1 MSTTE
6 NTTTAIVHEAINEE
20 YEYIQFN
27 KQLRLIRSVKDDMY
41 QMQSILTACF
51 APDTKKPQD
60 WFRNQSTIELLNEA
74 ENSTTDFL
82 VVAKTRVGKKPQSPK
97 LYENSEE
104 QRVSKKPQSP
114 KLYENR
120 EKLPN
125 GLRGYYVHR
134 LLVNAVAM
142 WASPR
147 YAWYIYRLLDE
158 IHRQEREELENKLEA
173 KDKSIQKRIP
183 RSVPKGK
190 EKNYKYMIYT
200 EEMENEEDK
209 DMVML
214 HLVRRNNKSFY
225 DLAKI
230 YKSDR
235 NWFYREN
242 LPISM
247 TPNEDVKQ
255 IVQDTLPQTHY
266 DMKGCTILT
275 FKEDLPL
282 LKEKITEYFDNFK
295 QAE

>member
-6 NTTTAIVHEAINEE
+6 NTTTVIVHEAINEE
-20 YEYIQFN
+20 YEWVQFN
-27 KQLRLIRSVKDDMY
+27 KQLHLIRSVKDDMY

-60 WFRNQSTIELLNEA
+60 WFRNQSTQELLSEA
-74 ENSTTDFL
+74 QRDILFSENSEEQ
-82 VVAKTRVGKKPQSPK
+82 RVSKKPQSPK

-104 QRVSKKPQSP
+104 QRVGKKPQSP

-158 IHRQEREELENKLEA
+158 IHRQEREEMENKLEA

-266 DMKGCTILT
+266 DIKGCTILT

-282 LKEKITEYFDNFK
+282 LKE
-295 QAE
+295 

>member
-6 NTTTAIVHEAINEE
+6 NTTTVIVHEAINEE

-74 ENSTTDFL
+74 ENSTTDFF
-82 VVAKTRVGKKPQSPK
+82 VVAKTRVSKKPQSPK

-125 GLRGYYVHR
+125 GLRGWYVHR

-147 YAWYIYRLLDE
+147 YAWNIFMMLDE

-200 EEMENEEDK
+200 EDMEKEEDR

>member
-6 NTTTAIVHEAINEE
+6 NTTTVIVHEAINEE
-20 YEYIQFN
+20 YEYIQYN

-51 APDTKKPQD
+51 APDTKLPKD
-60 WFRNQSTIELLNEA
+60 WFRNQSTIELLSEA
-74 ENSTTDFL
+74 QRDILFS
-82 VVAKTRVGKKPQSPK
+82 
-97 LYENSEE
+97 ENSEE
-104 QRVSKKPQSP
+104 QRVGKKSQSP

-120 EKLPN
+120 KNLPN
-125 GLRGYYVHR
+125 GLRGWYVHR

-147 YAWYIYRLLDE
+147 YAWNIYKLLDE
-158 IHRQEREELENKLEA
+158 LHRQEREEMENKLEA

-200 EEMENEEDK
+200 EELENEEDR

-247 TPNEDVKQ
+247 TPNEQVKQ

-266 DMKGCTILT
+266 DIKGCTIFT

-295 QAE
+295 QVG

>member
-1 MSTTE
+1 M
-6 NTTTAIVHEAINEE
+6 
-20 YEYIQFN
+20 
-27 KQLRLIRSVKDDMY
+27 
-41 QMQSILTACF
+41 
-51 APDTKKPQD
+51 
-60 WFRNQSTIELLNEA
+60 
-74 ENSTTDFL
+74 
-82 VVAKTRVGKKPQSPK
+82 
-97 LYENSEE
+97 
-104 QRVSKKPQSP
+104 
-114 KLYENR
+114 
-120 EKLPN
+120 
-125 GLRGYYVHR
+125 
-134 LLVNAVAM
+134 
-142 WASPR
+142 
-147 YAWYIYRLLDE
+147 LLDE
-158 IHRQEREELENKLEA
+158 LCTKQREDMMKE
-173 KDKSIQKRIP
+173 DKNIQKRIP

-200 EEMENEEDK
+200 EDMEDS

-242 LPISM
+242 LQISM

-266 DMKGCTILT
+266 DIKGCTIFT

-295 QAE
+295 QVG

>member
-1 MSTTE
+1 
-6 NTTTAIVHEAINEE
+6 
-20 YEYIQFN
+20 
-27 KQLRLIRSVKDDMY
+27 MY
-41 QMQSILTACF
+41 QMQSILTALRS
-51 APDTKKPQD
+51 TKQAYH
-60 WFRNQSTIELLNEA
+60 WFENQQAKELLEEFPHMFAFLGKPRNEI
-74 ENSTTDFL
+74 
-82 VVAKTRVGKKPQSPK
+82 P
-97 LYENSEE
+97 
-104 QRVSKKPQSP
+104 
-114 KLYENR
+114 YENR
-120 EKLPN
+120 KNLPN
-125 GLRGYYVHR
+125 SLKGYYVHR

-147 YAWYIYRLLDE
+147 YACYIFMMLDE
-158 IHRQEREELENKLEA
+158 IHRQEREEMEKKLQAKDEVIEA

-200 EEMENEEDK
+200 EEMENEEDR

-266 DMKGCTILT
+266 DIKGCTILT

-295 QAE
+295 QVG

>member
-6 NTTTAIVHEAINEE
+6 NTTTVIVHEAINEE

-51 APDTKKPQD
+51 APDTKHADD
-60 WFRNQSTIELLNEA
+60 WFKNQSTQELLSEI
-74 ENSTTDFL
+74 SLDRLFSVL
-82 VVAKTRVGKKPQSPK
+82 HKTH
-97 LYENSEE
+97 
-104 QRVSKKPQSP
+104 
-114 KLYENR
+114 ENR
-120 EKLPN
+120 KNLPIN
-125 GLRGYYVHR
+125 LRGYYVHR

-147 YAWYIYRLLDE
+147 YAWHVYRLLDE
-158 IHRQEREELENKLEA
+158 IHRQEREEMEKKLQAKDEVIEAKDEVIEA
-173 KDKSIQKRIP
+173 KDKNIQKRIP

-266 DMKGCTILT
+266 DIKGCTILT

-295 QAE
+295 QVE

>member
-6 NTTTAIVHEAINEE
+6 NTTTVIVHEAINEE
-20 YEYIQFN
+20 YEWVRFN

-41 QMQSILTACF
+41 QMQSILTACY
-51 APDTKKPQD
+51 APDTKLPKD
-60 WFRNQSTIELLNEA
+60 WFRNQSTQELLSEA
-74 ENSTTDFL
+74 QRDILFS
-82 VVAKTRVGKKPQSPK
+82 
-97 LYENSEE
+97 ENSEE
-104 QRVSKKPQSP
+104 QRVGKKPQSP

-200 EEMENEEDK
+200 EEMENEEDR

-247 TPNEDVKQ
+247 TPNEQVKQ
-255 IVQDTLPQTHY
+255 IVQDNLPQTHY
-266 DMKGCTILT
+266 DIKGCTILT

-295 QAE
+295 EEE

>member
-1 MSTTE
+1 MTTSE
-6 NTTTAIVHEAINEE
+6 THPPVIVHEPINEE
-20 YEYIQFN
+20 YEYIQYN

-41 QMQSILTACF
+41 QMQSILTACY
-51 APDTKKPQD
+51 APDTKLPKD

-74 ENSTTDFL
+74 QRDILFS
-82 VVAKTRVGKKPQSPK
+82 
-97 LYENSEE
+97 ENSEE
-104 QRVSKKPQSP
+104 QRVGKKPQSP

-147 YAWYIYRLLDE
+147 YAWYVCKLLDE
-158 IHRQEREELENKLEA
+158 IHRQEREQMEKKLQAKDEVIES

-200 EEMENEEDK
+200 EEMENEEDR
-209 DMVML
+209 DMIML

-235 NWFYREN
+235 NWFYCEN

-247 TPNEDVKQ
+247 TPNEQIKEIVKN
-255 IVQDTLPQTHY
+255 TLPQTHY
-266 DMKGCTILT
+266 DIKGCTILT

-295 QAE
+295 EEE

>member
-6 NTTTAIVHEAINEE
+6 NTTTVIVHEAINEE
-20 YEYIQFN
+20 YEYIQYN

-41 QMQSILTACF
+41 QMQSILTACY
-51 APDTKKPQD
+51 APDTKLPKD

-74 ENSTTDFL
+74 QRDILFS
-82 VVAKTRVGKKPQSPK
+82 
-97 LYENSEE
+97 ENSEE
-104 QRVSKKPQSP
+104 QRVGKKPQSP

-147 YAWYIYRLLDE
+147 YAWNIYRLLDE
-158 IHRQEREELENKLEA
+158 IHRQEREEMENKLEA

-200 EEMENEEDK
+200 EEMENEEDR

-275 FKEDLPL
+275 FKEDLSL

>member
-1 MSTTE
+1 MSTSE

-51 APDTKKPQD
+51 APDTKHTDD
-60 WFRNQSTIELLNEA
+60 WFRNQSTQELLSEISLDREFSA
-74 ENSTTDFL
+74 L
-82 VVAKTRVGKKPQSPK
+82 HKTH
-97 LYENSEE
+97 
-104 QRVSKKPQSP
+104 
-114 KLYENR
+114 ENR
-120 EKLPN
+120 KNLPIN
-125 GLRGYYVHR
+125 LRGWYVHR
-134 LLVNAVAM
+134 LLVNAVAI

-158 IHRQEREELENKLEA
+158 IHRQEREEMENKLEA
-173 KDKSIQKRIP
+173 KDEVIEAKDKNIQKRIP

-266 DMKGCTILT
+266 DIKGCTILT

>member
-1 MSTTE
+1 MSTLE
-6 NTTTAIVHEAINEE
+6 NTTTVIVHEAINEE
-20 YEYIQFN
+20 YEYIQYN

-51 APDTKKPQD
+51 APDTKLPKD
-60 WFRNQSTIELLNEA
+60 WFRNQSTIELLSEA
-74 ENSTTDFL
+74 QRDVLFS
-82 VVAKTRVGKKPQSPK
+82 
-97 LYENSEE
+97 ENSEE
-104 QRVSKKPQSP
+104 QRVGKKSQSP

-120 EKLPN
+120 EKLPT

-147 YAWYIYRLLDE
+147 YAWNIYKLLDE
-158 IHRQEREELENKLEA
+158 LHRQERGEMEKKLQAKDEVIES

-190 EKNYKYMIYT
+190 EKSYKYMIYA
-200 EEMENEEDK
+200 EEMENEEDR

-247 TPNEDVKQ
+247 TPNEQIKEIVKN
-255 IVQDTLPQTHY
+255 TLPQTHY
-266 DMKGCTILT
+266 DIKGCTILT

-295 QAE
+295 EEE

>member
-1 MSTTE
+1 MTTLE
-6 NTTTAIVHEAINEE
+6 NTTTAIVHEVINEE
-20 YEYIQFN
+20 YEYIQYN

-51 APDTKKPQD
+51 APDTKLPKD
-60 WFRNQSTIELLNEA
+60 WFRNQSTIELLSEA
-74 ENSTTDFL
+74 QRDVLFS
-82 VVAKTRVGKKPQSPK
+82 
-97 LYENSEE
+97 ENSEE
-104 QRVSKKPQSP
+104 QRVGKKSQSP

-147 YAWYIYRLLDE
+147 YAWNIYKLLDE
-158 IHRQEREELENKLEA
+158 LHRQERGEMEKKLQAKDEVIES

-190 EKNYKYMIYT
+190 EKSYKYMIYA
-200 EEMENEEDK
+200 EEMEKEEDR

-247 TPNEDVKQ
+247 TPNEQIKEIVKN
-255 IVQDTLPQTHY
+255 TLPQTHY
-266 DMKGCTILT
+266 DIKGCTILT
-275 FKEDLPL
+275 FKEDLTL

-295 QAE
+295 EEE

>member
-1 MSTTE
+1 MSTLE
-6 NTTTAIVHEAINEE
+6 NTTTAIVHEVINEE
-20 YEYIQFN
+20 YEYIQYN

-51 APDTKKPQD
+51 APDTKLPKD
-60 WFRNQSTIELLNEA
+60 WFRNQSTIELLSEA
-74 ENSTTDFL
+74 QRDVLFS
-82 VVAKTRVGKKPQSPK
+82 
-97 LYENSEE
+97 ENSEE
-104 QRVSKKPQSP
+104 QRVGGKPQSP

-134 LLVNAVAM
+134 LLVNVVAM

-147 YAWYIYRLLDE
+147 YAWYVCKLLDE
-158 IHRQEREELENKLEA
+158 IHRQEREQMEKKLQAKDEVIES

-190 EKNYKYMIYT
+190 EKSYKYMIYT

-247 TPNEDVKQ
+247 TPNEQIKEIVKN
-255 IVQDTLPQTHY
+255 TLPQTHY
-266 DMKGCTILT
+266 DIKGCTILT

-295 QAE
+295 EEE

>member
-6 NTTTAIVHEAINEE
+6 NTTTVIVHEAINEE
-20 YEYIQFN
+20 YEWVQFN

-51 APDTKKPQD
+51 APDTKHADD
-60 WFRNQSTIELLNEA
+60 WFKNQSTQELLSEI
-74 ENSTTDFL
+74 SLDRLFSVL
-82 VVAKTRVGKKPQSPK
+82 HKTH
-97 LYENSEE
+97 
-104 QRVSKKPQSP
+104 
-114 KLYENR
+114 ENR
-120 EKLPN
+120 KNLPIN
-125 GLRGYYVHR
+125 LRGYYVHR

-147 YAWYIYRLLDE
+147 YAWHVYRLLDE
-158 IHRQEREELENKLEA
+158 IHRQEREEMEKKLQAKDEVIEA

-200 EEMENEEDK
+200 EEMEKEEDR

-295 QAE
+295 QVE

>member
-6 NTTTAIVHEAINEE
+6 NTTIIVHEAINEE

-51 APDTKKPQD
+51 APDTKLPKD
-60 WFRNQSTIELLNEA
+60 WFRNQSTQELLSEA
-74 ENSTTDFL
+74 QRDILFS
-82 VVAKTRVGKKPQSPK
+82 
-97 LYENSEE
+97 ENSEE
-104 QRVSKKPQSP
+104 QRVGKKPQSP

-147 YAWYIYRLLDE
+147 YAWNIYRLLDE

-173 KDKSIQKRIP
+173 KDKNIQKRIP

-295 QAE
+295 QVE

>member
-51 APDTKKPQD
+51 APDTKLPKD
-60 WFRNQSTIELLNEA
+60 WFRNQSTQELLNEA
-74 ENSTTDFL
+74 Q
-82 VVAKTRVGKKPQSPK
+82 RVGKKSYSPK
-97 LYENSEE
+97 THENSEE
-104 QRVSKKPQSP
+104 QRVGKKPQSP

-147 YAWYIYRLLDE
+147 YAWNIYRLLDE

-173 KDKSIQKRIP
+173 KDKNIQKRIP

-282 LKEKITEYFDNFK
+282 LKEKIT
-295 QAE
+295 

>member
-20 YEYIQFN
+20 YEWVQFN

-51 APDTKKPQD
+51 APDTKLPKD
-60 WFRNQSTIELLNEA
+60 WFRNQSTQELLSEA
-74 ENSTTDFL
+74 QRDILFS
-82 VVAKTRVGKKPQSPK
+82 
-97 LYENSEE
+97 ENSEE
-104 QRVSKKPQSP
+104 QRVGKKTQSP
-114 KLYENR
+114 KTHENR

-147 YAWYIYRLLDE
+147 YSWYVCKLLDE
-158 IHRQEREELENKLEA
+158 IHRQEREEMEKKLQAKDEVIEA
-173 KDKSIQKRIP
+173 KDKTIQKRIP

-200 EEMENEEDK
+200 EEMENEEDR

>member
-1 MSTTE
+1 MSTLE
-6 NTTTAIVHEAINEE
+6 NTTTAIVHEVINEE
-20 YEYIQFN
+20 YEYIQYN

-41 QMQSILTACF
+41 QMQSILTACY
-51 APDTKKPQD
+51 APDTKLPKD

-74 ENSTTDFL
+74 QRDILFS
-82 VVAKTRVGKKPQSPK
+82 
-97 LYENSEE
+97 ENSEE
-104 QRVSKKPQSP
+104 QRVGKKSQSP

-147 YAWYIYRLLDE
+147 YAWNIYKLLDE
-158 IHRQEREELENKLEA
+158 FHRQERGEMEKKLQAKDEVIES

-190 EKNYKYMIYT
+190 EKSYKYMIYA

-247 TPNEDVKQ
+247 TPNEQIKEIVKN
-255 IVQDTLPQTHY
+255 TLPQTHY
-266 DMKGCTILT
+266 DIKGCTILT
-275 FKEDLPL
+275 FKEDLP
-282 LKEKITEYFDNFK
+282 ITEGKNNRIFR
-295 QAE
+295 

>member
-6 NTTTAIVHEAINEE
+6 NTTTVIVHEAINEE
-20 YEYIQFN
+20 YEWVQFN

-51 APDTKKPQD
+51 APDTKLPKD
-60 WFRNQSTIELLNEA
+60 WFRNQSTQELLSEA
-74 ENSTTDFL
+74 QRDILFS
-82 VVAKTRVGKKPQSPK
+82 
-97 LYENSEE
+97 ENSEE
-104 QRVSKKPQSP
+104 QRVGKKPQSP

-134 LLVNAVAM
+134 LLVNNVAQ
-142 WASPR
+142 WASAR
-147 YAWYIYRLLDE
+147 YSWYVCKLLDE
-158 IHRQEREELENKLEA
+158 LHRQEREEMENKLEA

-295 QAE
+295 QVE

>member
-6 NTTTAIVHEAINEE
+6 NTTTVIVHEAINEE
-20 YEYIQFN
+20 YEWVQFN

-74 ENSTTDFL
+74 ENSTTDFF
-82 VVAKTRVGKKPQSPK
+82 VVAKT
-97 LYENSEE
+97 
-104 QRVSKKPQSP
+104 RVSKKPQSP

-158 IHRQEREELENKLEA
+158 IHRQEREEMENKLEA

>member
-1 MSTTE
+1 MSTSE
-6 NTTTAIVHEAINEE
+6 NTTIAIVHEVINEE
-20 YEYIQFN
+20 YEYIQYN

-41 QMQSILTACF
+41 QMQSIMNALRS
-51 APDTKKPQD
+51 TKQAYH
-60 WFRNQSTIELLNEA
+60 WFENQQTKELLEEFPHMIA
-74 ENSTTDFL
+74 SL
-82 VVAKTRVGKKPQSPK
+82 GKPR
-97 LYENSEE
+97 EE
-104 QRVSKKPQSP
+104 IP
-114 KLYENR
+114 YENR
-120 EKLPN
+120 KNLAP
-125 GLRGYYVHR
+125 GLKGYYVHR

-147 YAWYIYRLLDE
+147 YACYIFMMLDE
-158 IHRQEREELENKLEA
+158 LYKAERGEMEKKLQAKDEVIES

-190 EKNYKYMIYT
+190 EKSYKYMIYT
-200 EEMENEEDK
+200 EELEKEEDK

-235 NWFYREN
+235 NWFYCEN

-247 TPNEDVKQ
+247 TPNEQIKEIVKN
-255 IVQDTLPQTHY
+255 TLPQTHY
-266 DMKGCTILT
+266 DIKGCTILT

-282 LKEKITEYFDNFK
+282 LKEKITEYFDNFI
-295 QAE
+295 EEE

>member
-1 MSTTE
+1 MSTSE
-6 NTTTAIVHEAINEE
+6 NTTTAIVHEAIDEE
-20 YEYIQFN
+20 YEWVQYN

-41 QMQSILTACF
+41 QMQSILNTLRS
-51 APDTKKPQD
+51 TKQAYH
-60 WFRNQSTIELLNEA
+60 WFENQQTKELLEEFPHMFASLGKPRNEI
-74 ENSTTDFL
+74 
-82 VVAKTRVGKKPQSPK
+82 P
-97 LYENSEE
+97 
-104 QRVSKKPQSP
+104 
-114 KLYENR
+114 YENR
-120 EKLPN
+120 KNLPN
-125 GLRGYYVHR
+125 GLKGYYVHR

-147 YAWYIYRLLDE
+147 YACYIFMMLDE

-173 KDKSIQKRIP
+173 KDKNIQKRIP

-200 EEMENEEDK
+200 EEMENEEDR

-295 QAE
+295 QVE

>member
-1 MSTTE
+1 MTTSE
-6 NTTTAIVHEAINEE
+6 NTTTAIVHEAISEE

-60 WFRNQSTIELLNEA
+60 WFRNQSTQEFLSEA
-74 ENSTTDFL
+74 QRDILFSEN
-82 VVAKTRVGKKPQSPK
+82 R
-97 LYENSEE
+97 EE
-104 QRVSKKPQSP
+104 QRVSKKSYSP
-114 KLYENR
+114 KTHENR
-120 EKLPN
+120 ENLPN
-125 GLRGYYVHR
+125 GLRGWYVHR

-142 WASPR
+142 WASAR
-147 YAWYIYRLLDE
+147 YSWYVCKLLDE

-173 KDKSIQKRIP
+173 KDKNIQKRIP

-200 EEMENEEDK
+200 EEMENEEDR

-295 QAE
+295 EEE

>member
-1 MSTTE
+1 MSTIE
-6 NTTTAIVHEAINEE
+6 NTTTVIVHEAINEE
-20 YEYIQFN
+20 YEWVQFN

-51 APDTKKPQD
+51 APDNKKPQD
-60 WFRNQSTIELLNEA
+60 WFRNQSPQELL
-74 ENSTTDFL
+74 
-82 VVAKTRVGKKPQSPK
+82 
-97 LYENSEE
+97 SEE
-104 QRVSKKPQSP
+104 QRVGKKPQSP

-125 GLRGYYVHR
+125 GLRGHYVHR

-142 WASPR
+142 WASAR

-158 IHRQEREELENKLEA
+158 IHRQEREEMENKLEA

-295 QAE
+295 QVG

>member
-1 MSTTE
+1 MSTSE
-6 NTTTAIVHEAINEE
+6 NTTTVIVHEAINEE
-20 YEYIQFN
+20 YEWVQYN

-51 APDTKKPQD
+51 APDTKVPKD

-74 ENSTTDFL
+74 QRDRLFSEN
-82 VVAKTRVGKKPQSPK
+82 R
-97 LYENSEE
+97 EE
-104 QRVSKKPQSP
+104 QRVGEKPQSP

-134 LLVNAVAM
+134 LLVNNVAQ
-142 WASPR
+142 WASAR
-147 YAWYIYRLLDE
+147 YSWYVCKLLDE
-158 IHRQEREELENKLEA
+158 LHRQEREEMENKLEA

-200 EEMENEEDK
+200 EEMENEEDR

>member
-6 NTTTAIVHEAINEE
+6 NTTTAIVHEDINEE
-20 YEYIQFN
+20 YEWVQYN

-51 APDTKKPQD
+51 APDTKLPKD

-74 ENSTTDFL
+74 QRDILFSGSPKTHENREEQ
-82 VVAKTRVGKKPQSPK
+82 RVGKKPQSPK
-97 LYENSEE
+97 LYEN
-104 QRVSKKPQSP
+104 R
-114 KLYENR
+114 EN
-120 EKLPN
+120 LPN
-125 GLRGYYVHR
+125 GLRGWYVHR

-173 KDKSIQKRIP
+173 KDKNIQKRIP

-266 DMKGCTILT
+266 DIKGCTILT

>member
-1 MSTTE
+1 MSTLE

-20 YEYIQFN
+20 YEYIQYN

-51 APDTKKPQD
+51 APDTKLPKD
-60 WFRNQSTIELLNEA
+60 WFRNQSTIELLSEA
-74 ENSTTDFL
+74 QRDVLFS
-82 VVAKTRVGKKPQSPK
+82 
-97 LYENSEE
+97 ENSEE
-104 QRVSKKPQSP
+104 QRVGKKSQSP

-147 YAWYIYRLLDE
+147 YAWNIYKLLDE
-158 IHRQEREELENKLEA
+158 LHRQERGEMEKKLQAKDEVIES

-200 EEMENEEDK
+200 EELENEEDR

-247 TPNEDVKQ
+247 TPNEQIKEIVKN
-255 IVQDTLPQTHY
+255 TLPQTHY
-266 DMKGCTILT
+266 DIKGCTILT
-275 FKEDLPL
+275 FKEDLTL

-295 QAE
+295 EEE

>member
-1 MSTTE
+1 MSTLE
-6 NTTTAIVHEAINEE
+6 NTTTAIVHEVINEE
-20 YEYIQFN
+20 YEYIQYN

-51 APDTKKPQD
+51 APDTKLPKD
-60 WFRNQSTIELLNEA
+60 WFRNQSTIELLSEA
-74 ENSTTDFL
+74 QRDVLFS
-82 VVAKTRVGKKPQSPK
+82 
-97 LYENSEE
+97 ENSEE
-104 QRVSKKPQSP
+104 QRVGKKSQSP

-147 YAWYIYRLLDE
+147 YAWNIYKLLDE
-158 IHRQEREELENKLEA
+158 LHRQEREQMEKKLQAKDEVIES

-190 EKNYKYMIYT
+190 EKSYKYMIYA
-200 EEMENEEDK
+200 EEMENEEDR

-247 TPNEDVKQ
+247 TPNEQIKEIVKN
-255 IVQDTLPQTHY
+255 TLPQTHY
-266 DMKGCTILT
+266 DIKGCTILT

-295 QAE
+295 EEE

>member
-6 NTTTAIVHEAINEE
+6 NTTTVIVHEAINEE
-20 YEYIQFN
+20 YEWVQFN

-41 QMQSILTACF
+41 QMQSILTACY
-51 APDTKKPQD
+51 APDTKLPKD
-60 WFRNQSTIELLNEA
+60 WFRNQSTQELLSEA
-74 ENSTTDFL
+74 QRDILFS
-82 VVAKTRVGKKPQSPK
+82 
-97 LYENSEE
+97 ENSEA
-104 QRVSKKPQSP
+104 QRVGKKPQSP

-147 YAWYIYRLLDE
+147 YACYIFMMLDE

-200 EEMENEEDK
+200 EEIENEEDK

-266 DMKGCTILT
+266 DIKGCTILT

>member
-1 MSTTE
+1 MSTLE
-6 NTTTAIVHEAINEE
+6 NTTTAIVHEVINEE
-20 YEYIQFN
+20 YEYIQYN

-51 APDTKKPQD
+51 APDTKLPKD
-60 WFRNQSTIELLNEA
+60 WFRNQSTIELLSEA
-74 ENSTTDFL
+74 QRDVLFS
-82 VVAKTRVGKKPQSPK
+82 
-97 LYENSEE
+97 ENSEE
-104 QRVSKKPQSP
+104 QRVGKKPQSP

-147 YAWYIYRLLDE
+147 YAWNIYKLLDE
-158 IHRQEREELENKLEA
+158 LHRQERGEMEKKLQAKDEVIES

-190 EKNYKYMIYT
+190 EKSYKYMIYA
-200 EEMENEEDK
+200 EELENEEDK

-247 TPNEDVKQ
+247 TPNEQIKEIVKN
-255 IVQDTLPQTHY
+255 TLPQTHY
-266 DMKGCTILT
+266 DIKGCTILT

-295 QAE
+295 EEE

>member
-1 MSTTE
+1 MSTSE
-6 NTTTAIVHEAINEE
+6 NTTTAIVHEAISEE
-20 YEYIQFN
+20 YEWVQFN

-51 APDTKKPQD
+51 APDTKVPKD
-60 WFRNQSTIELLNEA
+60 WFRNQSTIELLSEA

-82 VVAKTRVGKKPQSPK
+82 VVAKTRVG
-97 LYENSEE
+97 E
-104 QRVSKKPQSP
+104 KPQSP

-125 GLRGYYVHR
+125 GLRGWYVHR

-158 IHRQEREELENKLEA
+158 LHRQEREELENKLEA
-173 KDKSIQKRIP
+173 KDKNIQKRIP

-200 EEMENEEDK
+200 EEMENEEDR

-282 LKEKITEYFDNFK
+282 L
-295 QAE
+295 

>member
-6 NTTTAIVHEAINEE
+6 NTTTVIVHEAINEE

-51 APDTKKPQD
+51 APDNKKPQD

-74 ENSTTDFL
+74 ENSTTRNP
-82 VVAKTRVGKKPQSPK
+82 VVAKTRVG
-97 LYENSEE
+97 E
-104 QRVSKKPQSP
+104 KPQSP

-158 IHRQEREELENKLEA
+158 IHRQEREEMENKLEA

-183 RSVPKGK
+183 CSVPKGK

-200 EEMENEEDK
+200 EELEKEEDS

-295 QAE
+295 QVG